1 VGYNNALAKA
11 KQMKSAKLD
20 YGLPSGD
27 FKLAPN
33 VEQLRKQLA
42 AKVAKD
48 KPQVM
53 PVQSKADF

>member
-1 VGYNNALAKA
+1 
-11 KQMKSAKLD
+11 MKSAKLD

-53 PVQSKADF
+53 PVQSKAGF